1 MLTFNSAAL
10 SSLVL
15 AGVEAGVGAT
25 LGLVSADGVDA
36 CNVAAGFNG
45 ADACF
50 SGFFSLEDPSGF
62 GNPKNCH
69 KFAIHFHAHRSRSS
83 RNPDIS
89 VFAEVLGV
97 LVVVGCAGVC

>member
-15 AGVEAGVGAT
+15 AGVGAGVGAT

-50 SGFFSLEDPSGF
+50 SGFSHLKTRLDLVIQ
-62 GNPKNCH
+62 KT
-69 KFAIHFHAHRSRSS
+69 AINLPFTFTLTGRDHRGIRTYLCLQKC
-83 RNPDIS
+83 
-89 VFAEVLGV
+89 LGYW
-97 LVVVGCAGVC
+97 